1 MKRIFVILS
10 MLFVL
15 TNTTAEVIR
24 KNNTFKITTVKTKSE
39 GEQTKYVYED
49 DKGNKYPIF
58 VTKNGTCYIK
68 KVSSKSGKEYRQY
81 IPKEIKEIIL
91 KELNIENK
99 TIIK

>member
-49 DKGNKYPIF
+49 NKGNKYPIF

>member
-1 MKRIFVILS
+1 